1 MKKQK
6 TPESA
11 EEKNKPEKDSSS
23 TGMCLGICIGSGLG
37 ILIGTLMDNVGL
49 GLCLGICTGMCVGLA
64 AGSFGR
70 CRNDRALRNRKG
82 TSDGKKKSDEK

>member
-1 MKKQK
+1 MTLVKMPKIAG
-6 TPESA
+6 TSILFPVV
-11 EEKNKPEKDSSS
+11 SS
-23 TGMCLGICIGSGLG
+23 GSGLG
-37 ILIGTLMDNVGL
+37 ILIGALMDNIGL

-82 TSDGKKKSDEK
+82 TSDGEKKSNEK